1 VRAGR
6 NNCDPEPFVET
17 AMPSPD
23 VLDFA
28 KLLAPIPGDKPTG
41 ADPRANVSP
50 SSPYYKVKDART
62 AARTAERQVESG
74 AEDAPTPD
82 WKAVITAATSALATA
97 AKDLEVTAYLIEALT
112 RVHGYA
118 GLRDGFRLARELVTA
133 FWDDLYPTPD
143 EEGVSTKVAAL
154 AGLNGDDAEGTLLTP
169 IRVVPLTASDT
180 HGGLSYANYQQA
192 LATSKILDPKVKE
205 KKVAAGAMTFE
216 KFQSAMN
223 ETSNGFVK
231 TLYDD
236 LTAALDEY
244 GKLTADLDARCGA
257 AAPPSSAIV
266 AALTGVLDAVKD
278 VARDKLAVM
287 QTAAPVPDAPSAEA
301 NGKAVKDDDDAG
313 GGEKLPVIRNREDAL
328 NAILRLADFFRR
340 TEPHS
345 MVPHTL
351 EQAVR
356 WARMPLTD
364 LLAELISDD
373 DARGAL
379 FKQVGIRGMS
389 KDEK

>member
-1 VRAGR
+1 
-6 NNCDPEPFVET
+6 
-17 AMPSPD
+17 MPSPD

-41 ADPRANVSP
+41 ADPRANTSP

-62 AARTAERQVESG
+62 AARSAERQVESG

-82 WKAVITAATSALATA
+82 WKAVVATATTALATA
-97 AKDLEVTAYLIEALT
+97 AKDLEVTAYLIEAVT
-112 RVHGYA
+112 RVNGYA
-118 GLRDGFRLARELVTA
+118 GLRDGFRLTRELVAA
-133 FWDDLYPTPD
+133 FWDDLYPVPD

-154 AGLNGDDAEGTLLTP
+154 AGLNGDDAEGTLLAP
-169 IRVVPLTASDT
+169 IRNVPLTASDT
-180 HGGLSYANYQQA
+180 HGGLTFANYQQA
-192 LATSKILDPKVKE
+192 LTTSKIADPKVKE

-216 KFQSAMN
+216 KFQSAVG
-223 ETSNGFVK
+223 ETSNAFVK
-231 TLYDD
+231 ALYDD
-236 LTAALDEY
+236 LTASIDEFD
-244 GKLTADLDARCGA
+244 KLTADLDARCGP
-257 AAPPSSAIV
+257 AAPPSTAIR
-266 AALTGVLDAVKD
+266 AALVGVLDAVKD

-287 QTAAPVPDAPSAEA
+287 QTTAPAPAAPSGEA
-301 NGKAVKDDDDAG
+301 NGKTAAKDDDG
-313 GGEKLPVIRNREDAL
+313 GDGEKLPTIRNREDAL
-328 NAILRLADFFRR
+328 NAILKLADYFRR

-345 MVPHTL
+345 MLPHTL

-389 KDEK
+389 KDEKS

>member
-1 VRAGR
+1 
-6 NNCDPEPFVET
+6 
-17 AMPSPD
+17 MPSPD

-28 KLLAPIPGDKPTG
+28 KLLAPIAGDKPTG
-41 ADPRANVSP
+41 ADPRANTSP
-50 SSPYYKVKDART
+50 TSPYYKVKDART
-62 AARTAERQVESG
+62 AARSAERQMESG

-97 AKDLEVTAYLIEALT
+97 AKDLEVAAYLIEALT

-118 GLRDGFRLARELVTA
+118 GLRDGFRLTRELVAA

-154 AGLNGDDAEGTLLTP
+154 AGLNGDDAEGTLLAP
-169 IRVVPLTASDT
+169 IRNVPLTDSDT
-180 HGGLSYANYQQA
+180 HGRLTFSSYQQA
-192 LATSKILDPKVKE
+192 LATSKVLDPKVKE
-205 KKVAAGAMTFE
+205 KKIAAGAMTFE
-216 KFQSAMN
+216 KIQSAVG
-223 ETSNGFVK
+223 ETPNSFIKMV
-231 TLYDD
+231 YDD
-236 LTAALDEY
+236 LTAAMEEY
-244 GKLTADLDARCGA
+244 GKLTADLDAKCGA

-266 AALTGVLDAVKD
+266 SALSGVMDSLKD
-278 VARDKLAVM
+278 IARDKLAVM
-287 QTAAPVPDAPSAEA
+287 QTAAPTPEAPSGEA
-301 NGKAVKDDDDAG
+301 NGKSTHADDDDDAA
-313 GGEKLPVIRNREDAL
+313 GEKLPTVRNREDAL
-328 NAILRLADFFRR
+328 NAILKLADYFRR

-379 FKQVGIRGMS
+379 FKQVGIRGQAKES
-389 KDEK
+389 

>member
-1 VRAGR
+1 
-6 NNCDPEPFVET
+6 
-17 AMPSPD
+17 MPSPD

-41 ADPRANVSP
+41 ADPRANVAP

-62 AARTAERQVESG
+62 AARSAERQVESG

-82 WKAVITAATSALATA
+82 WKAVIATA
-97 AKDLEVTAYLIEALT
+97 TTALSTSAKDLEVTAYLIEALT

-118 GLRDGFRLARELVTA
+118 GLRDGFRFARELVAA
-133 FWDDLYPTPD
+133 FWDDLYPVPD

-154 AGLNGDDAEGTLLTP
+154 AGLNGEDAEGTLLAP
-169 IRVVPLTASDT
+169 VRNVALTDSAT
-180 HGGLSYANYQQA
+180 HGGLTFANYQQA
-192 LATSKILDPKVKE
+192 LTTGKIADPKVKE
-205 KKVAAGAMTFE
+205 KKIAAGAMSFE
-216 KFQSAMN
+216 KIQSAVG
-223 ETSNGFVK
+223 ETSNAFVK
-231 TLYDD
+231 VLYDD
-236 LTAALDEY
+236 LTAATDEFD
-244 GKLTADLDARCGA
+244 KLTADLDAKCGS
-257 AAPPSSAIV
+257 AAPPSSAIR
-266 AALTGVLDAVKD
+266 AALTTVMDALKD

-287 QTAAPVPDAPSAEA
+287 QTAAPAPAPSTEA
-301 NGKAVKDDDDAG
+301 NGKAVAKDDG
-313 GGEKLPVIRNREDAL
+313 GEGDGEKLPVVRNREDAL
-328 NAILRLADFFRR
+328 NAILKLADYFRR

-345 MVPHTL
+345 MLPHTL

-379 FKQVGIRGMS
+379 FKQVGIRGAS
-389 KDEK
+389 KE

>member
-1 VRAGR
+1 
-6 NNCDPEPFVET
+6 
-17 AMPSPD
+17 MPSPD

-28 KLLAPIPGDKPTG
+28 PLLTPIPGDKPTG
-41 ADPRANVSP
+41 TDLRANVTP

-62 AARTAERQVESG
+62 AARSAERQVEAG
-74 AEDAPTPD
+74 ADDAPPAD
-82 WKAVITAATSALATA
+82 WKAVVTAATQALSGA
-97 AKDLEVTAYLIEALT
+97 AKDLELTAYLIEALT
-112 RVHGYA
+112 RVHGVA
-118 GLRDGFRLARELVTA
+118 GLRDGYRLAHELVQA
-133 FWDDLYPTPD
+133 YWDDLYPVPD
-143 EEGVSTKVAAL
+143 EEGLSTKVAPL
-154 AGLNGDDAEGTLLTP
+154 TGLNGDDAEGTLLAP
-169 IRVVPLTASDT
+169 IRNLPITDSDT
-180 HGGLSYANYQQA
+180 HGRLTFANYQQA

-216 KFQSAMN
+216 KFQSAMG

-231 TLYDD
+231 ALYDD
-236 LTAALDEY
+236 LNAAIEQFD
-244 GKLTADLDARCGA
+244 KLTTTLDAKCGS
-257 AAPPSSAIV
+257 AAPPSSAIR

-287 QTAAPVPDAPSAEA
+287 QTDAPAPAAPGGDA
-301 NGKAVKDDDDAG
+301 NGTATVADDG
-313 GGEKLPVIRNREDAL
+313 EGGEKLPTIRNREDAL

-379 FKQVGIRGMS
+379 FKQVGIRGAS
-389 KDEK
+389 KEEKN

>member
-1 VRAGR
+1 
-6 NNCDPEPFVET
+6 
-17 AMPSPD
+17 MPSPD

-41 ADPRANVSP
+41 PDLRANVSP

-62 AARTAERQVESG
+62 AARSAERQAESG
-74 AEDAPTPD
+74 AEDAPAPD
-82 WKAVITAATSALATA
+82 WKAVITTATLVLSESS
-97 AKDLEVTAYLIEALT
+97 KDLEVTAYLIEALA
-112 RVHGYA
+112 RVRGFT
-118 GLRDGFRLARELVTA
+118 GLRDGFRLARELVDA

-143 EEGVSTKVAAL
+143 EEGLSTKVAAL
-154 AGLNGDDAEGTLLTP
+154 AGLNGDDSEGTLLAP
-169 IRVVPLTASDT
+169 IRTVPITDSDT
-180 HGGLSYANYQQA
+180 HGGLSFANYLQA

-216 KFQSAMN
+216 KVQSAMG
-223 ETSNGFVK
+223 ETSNAFVK
-231 TLYDD
+231 ALYDD
-236 LTAALDEY
+236 LTASLDEFDKLTTALDA
-244 GKLTADLDARCGA
+244 KCGS
-257 AAPPSSAIV
+257 AAPPSTAIR
-266 AALTGVLDAVKD
+266 AGLTAVLDAVKD

-287 QTAAPVPDAPSAEA
+287 QTTAPTPADAPADA
-301 NGKAVKDDDDAG
+301 NGKATKEDDSE
-313 GGEKLPVIRNREDAL
+313 GGEKLPTIRNREDAL

-379 FKQVGIRGMS
+379 FKQVGIRGAS
-389 KDEK
+389 KEEKN

>member
-1 VRAGR
+1 
-6 NNCDPEPFVET
+6 
-17 AMPSPD
+17 MPSPD

-28 KLLAPIPGDKPTG
+28 KLLAPIAGDKPTG
-41 ADPRANVSP
+41 ADPRANTSP
-50 SSPYYKVKDART
+50 TSPYYKVKDART
-62 AARTAERQVESG
+62 AARSAERQVESG

-82 WKAVITAATSALATA
+82 WKAVAAAATTALTTA
-97 AKDLEVTAYLIEALT
+97 AKDLEVTAYLIEAVT
-112 RVHGYA
+112 RVNGYA
-118 GLRDGFRLARELVTA
+118 GLRDGFRLARELVSA
-133 FWDDLYPTPD
+133 YWDDLYPTPD
-143 EEGVSTKVAAL
+143 EEGLSTKVAAL
-154 AGLNGDDAEGTLLTP
+154 AGLNGDDAEGTLLAP
-169 IRVVPLTASDT
+169 IRNVPLTDSDT
-180 HGGLSYANYQQA
+180 HGRLTLANYQQA

-216 KFQSAMN
+216 KFQSAVG
-223 ETSNGFVK
+223 ETSNAFIK
-231 TLYDD
+231 TLYEDLTAAQD
-236 LTAALDEY
+236 EFNQLTAALDA
-244 GKLTADLDARCGA
+244 KCGP

-266 AALTGVLDAVKD
+266 SALTGVMDALKD

-287 QTAAPVPDAPSAEA
+287 QTAPAASAPSAEA
-301 NGKAVKDDDDAG
+301 TGKPAEKDAAADDAA
-313 GGEKLPVIRNREDAL
+313 GEKLPTVRNRDDAL
-328 NAILRLADFFRR
+328 NAILKLADYFRR

-379 FKQVGIRGMS
+379 FKQVGIRGGS
-389 KDEK
+389 KDDK